1 MTGRKK
7 LGIAALVVAVVAIA
21 AGLLW
26 LDNKSRQRNTAEAKA
41 EILKV
46 RLHVERRS
54 SGSNRRENRID
65 YRYAIGGRWIEDR
78 IDKPAGE
85 SWAVGRPVK
94 VCYDPT
100 NPKRHRLEQ
109 ASYRCGS

>member
-1 MTGRKK
+1 M
-7 LGIAALVVAVVAIA
+7 LGIAGLVLAAALIA
-21 AGLLW
+21 GGILW
-26 LDNKSRQRNTAEAKA
+26 LDAKSRRRNTAEAPA
-41 EILKV
+41 EIVKV
-46 RLHVERRS
+46 RLHTERRGS
-54 SGSNRRENRID
+54 SSARRRENRID